1 MEKKRILVTGFE
13 PFGGRD
19 VNPSFEAVKLALP
32 VEEADVKAVCLPVSW
47 DKTIP
52 ALYSAI
58 DEFDP
63 HAVLMC
69 GQASGSEHIRIER
82 IGINIRGVI
91 KDNDGNYPGGE
102 AKESEICSDGPAAY
116 FSTFDHLGILSAV
129 RALGIPA
136 AYSFSAGTYICNL
149 VLYSALMHSKE
160 RKSDCKVGFIHVPD
174 ATEFS
179 SGEKFSMPIEKIA
192 AAVKA
197 ALVTLSKEDI

>member
-1 MEKKRILVTGFE
+1 MEKKRILLTGFE

-32 VEEADVKAVCLPVSW
+32 INEADVKAVCLPVSW
-47 DKTIP
+47 EKTIP
-52 ALYSAI
+52 VLYSEM
-58 DEFDP
+58 DSFMP
-63 HAVLMC
+63 HAVIMC

-91 KDNDGNYPGGE
+91 KDNEGRYPGGE
-102 AKESEICSDGPAAY
+102 AVESAICSGGEAAY
-116 FSTFDHLGILSAV
+116 FSTFDHAGVLSAV

-149 VLYSALMHSKE
+149 VLYSAAMHAESMNNG
-160 RKSDCKVGFIHVPD
+160 CKVGFIHVPD

-179 SGEKFSMPIEKIA
+179 SGDKFSMPIEKIA
-192 AAVKA
+192 AAIKA
-197 ALVTLSKEDI
+197 AVQTLSKEDL